1 MHTYSLLSMV
11 LLLDIIVQSTQA
23 AHYARLL
30 IRELT
35 RYQRLCVPFLLGL
48 SPFWLLYVTVLAEN
62 IVVTVGHNTTNNA
75 SAVFQPQSVTAKL
88 NDIVVFN
95 FTEGNHTV
103 TQSLFYA
110 PCIPANGANNTVN
123 GFDSGFRDTVNGT
136 AITILTV
143 PITTDIE
150 NQTLWFFDYNTCGE
164 GGVGVINVN
173 ESSSETLEGFERNAV
188 RLNGTASSS
197 TSSSMSRTSTSTSAS
212 STGDSGSNDAQR
224 TVAFVGAAMI
234 PVILLSVFL

>member
-1 MHTYSLLSMV
+1 MRAFFVGLISV
-11 LLLDIIVQSTQA
+11 LAV
-23 AHYARLL
+23 AR
-30 IRELT
+30 
-35 RYQRLCVPFLLGL
+35 
-48 SPFWLLYVTVLAEN
+48 TVLAEN

-110 PCIPANGANNTVN
+110 PCIPANGANNTIN
-123 GFDSGFRDTVNGT
+123 GFDSSFRDTANGT

-143 PITTDIE
+143 PITSDIE
-150 NQTLWFFDYNTCGE
+150 NQTLWYFDYNTCGQ

-173 ESSSETLEGFERNAV
+173 ASSTETLEGFERNAI

-197 TSSSMSRTSTSTSAS
+197 SSSSSASRTSTSTSSS
-212 STGDSGSNDAQR
+212 STGESGSNDAQR
-224 TVAFVGAAMI
+224 TVVFVGAVMI
-234 PVILLSVFL
+234 PVILLSAFL

>member
-1 MHTYSLLSMV
+1 MSTTCSMRTFLVGLISLAV
-11 LLLDIIVQSTQA
+11 A
-23 AHYARLL
+23 
-30 IRELT
+30 
-35 RYQRLCVPFLLGL
+35 C
-48 SPFWLLYVTVLAEN
+48 TVLAEN

-123 GFDSGFRDTVNGT
+123 GFDSSFRDTVNGT

-143 PITTDIE
+143 PITPAIE

-173 ESSSETLEGFERNAV
+173 ESSSETLEGFERNAI

-197 TSSSMSRTSTSTSAS
+197 TSSSASRTSTSTSAS
-212 STGDSGSNDAQR
+212 STGESGSNDAQR
-224 TVAFVGAAMI
+224 TVVFVGAAMI
-234 PVILLSVFL
+234 PVILLSAFL

>member
-1 MHTYSLLSMV
+1 MRAFVAGLISLTV
-11 LLLDIIVQSTQA
+11 A
-23 AHYARLL
+23 
-30 IRELT
+30 
-35 RYQRLCVPFLLGL
+35 C
-48 SPFWLLYVTVLAEN
+48 TVLAEN
-62 IVVTVGHNTTNNA
+62 IVITVGHNTTNNA

-88 NDIVVFN
+88 NDTVVFN

-110 PCIPANGANNTVN
+110 PCIPANGANNTIN

-164 GGVGVINVN
+164 GGVGAINVN
-173 ESSSETLEGFERNAV
+173 ESSSETLDGFERNAI
-188 RLNGTASSS
+188 RLNGSASS
-197 TSSSMSRTSTSTSAS
+197 TSSSMSRTSTSASSS
-212 STGDSGSNDAQR
+212 STGQSGSNDAQR
-224 TVAFVGAAMI
+224 SVVFVGAAMI